1 VEANQQNIKTR
12 LSQEVVTC
20 SLNKDELHRLVQL
33 LQERA
38 NTAAEHEVAK
48 FEQRQQTDEE
58 YAANIQT
65 LSESFSLRVTV
76 VGANGQELYGTIDEV
91 FNSPNFPEQVKSF
104 YVNSDA
110 ILKAAHNY
118 YPRNSFEVFLDFSK
132 PEVFDFSFL
141 PSQRTPNESNFIVQG
156 YEATWANGVFNE
168 IRNFIKEKSAP
179 LYFIHKHS
187 IYDILLWILGFPFA
201 FWVAYRCSGWID
213 VELKDLSVFVRNALY
228 IYVAVAAL
236 VIFRIIFHYM
246 RWIFPILE
254 YRASTNK
261 AIAHRALLAALG
273 IGIFGSFLYD
283 LIKLIFQ

>member
-1 VEANQQNIKTR
+1 MEANQQNIKTR

>member
-1 VEANQQNIKTR
+1 MKANQQNIKTR

-20 SLNKDELHRLVQL
+20 SLDKSELLRLINF

-58 YAANIQT
+58 YAANKQI
-65 LSESFSLRVTV
+65 LRESFELRVTV

-110 ILKAAHNY
+110 ILRALHNY

-141 PSQRTPNESNFIVQG
+141 PNQRTPNESRFVVQG

-187 IYDILLWILGFPFA
+187 IYDILLWAIGFPFA
-201 FWVAYRCSGWID
+201 FWIAYKFSGWIEI
-213 VELKDLSVFVRNALY
+213 ELKDQSAFVRNALY
-228 IYVAVAAL
+228 VYVTLGSL
-236 VIFRIIFHYM
+236 VVFRIFFHYM
-246 RWIFPILE
+246 RWVFPILE
-254 YRASTNK
+254 YRASKNR
-261 AIAHRALLAALG
+261 AMAHRALLGALG
-273 IGIFGSFLYD
+273 IGLFGSFLYD
-283 LIKLIFQ
+283 LIKLIFK